1 MSYDF
6 KADYSE
12 GAVGCPKLIID
23 GARGRNPHSDF
34 PGPASAHGANSTVP
48 RGSCCITR
56 GSCVGGFLTGYVA
69 GTCAEAAA
77 A

>member
-6 KADYSE
+6 RADYSE
-12 GAVGCPKLIID
+12 GAGGCPKLMID

-48 RGSCCITR
+48 RGSRCITR